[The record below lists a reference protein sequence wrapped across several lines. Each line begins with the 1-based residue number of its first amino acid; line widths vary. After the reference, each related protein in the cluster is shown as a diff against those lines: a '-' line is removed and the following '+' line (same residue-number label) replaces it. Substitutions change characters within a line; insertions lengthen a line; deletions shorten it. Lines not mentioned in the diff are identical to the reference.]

1 MSRQSRFA
9 LARRGPLLALLGLS
23 GLLVTPACAHDR
35 PCSEAPLAVEV
46 LGSGG
51 PILDDDRA
59 SAAYLIWREG
69 RARVLVDFG
78 GGAALRFAEAGAR
91 VEDLELVALT
101 HLHVDHSGD
110 LPALV
115 KSGFFSDRGE
125 PLPIL
130 GPEGDGAF
138 PSLDLYLERMFADA
152 GAYAYLSWSLD
163 DARGGWSF
171 APRTLDHESRE
182 RVEVFADEGLRVEAM
197 GVSHGPV
204 PALAY
209 RVEVDGLAVVFS
221 GDQNGDD
228 PEFVDFARG
237 ARLLVFHH
245 AVGEHPD
252 PVAAKLHAR
261 PSEIGRIAGQAGV
274 ETLVLAHHMA
284 RSLAELETSLRTIDG
299 EFTGQVEVAEDHSCY
314 PLD

>member
-1 MSRQSRFA
+1 VI
-9 LARRGPLLALLGLS
+9 GLS
-23 GLLVTPACAHDR
+23 GLAAAPACAHER
-35 PCSEAPLAVEV
+35 PCSAAPLAVEV

-59 SAAYLIWREG
+59 SSAYLIWRDG

-91 VEDLELVALT
+91 VEDLELVALS

-115 KSGFFSDRGE
+115 KSGFFSDRSE
-125 PLPIL
+125 PLAIL
-130 GPEGDGAF
+130 GPDGGGAF
-138 PSLDLYLERMFADA
+138 PSLDAYLDDSFGEA
-152 GAYAYLSWSLD
+152 GAYAYLSWVLD
-163 DARGGWSF
+163 EGRGGWSF
-171 APRTLDHESRE
+171 APRILDHQSRE
-182 RVEVFADEGLRVEAM
+182 GAEVFAGEGLRVEAM
-197 GVSHGPV
+197 GVTHGPV

-209 RVEVDGLAVVFS
+209 RVEVDGATVVFS

-274 ETLVLAHHMA
+274 ETLVLSHHMA
-284 RSLAELETSLRTIDG
+284 RSLAELETSLQTIDG
-299 EFTGQVEVAEDHSCY
+299 EFTGQVEVAADHSCY
-314 PLD
+314 RLD